1 MKVLR
6 VFKNSCAIIA
16 EKKESDFAYLLSHS
30 FGELELLTKVKKYRG
45 AGVRFL
51 VFIYNVLSRVRIVRS
66 DPNGADAKYF
76 FFAGSQNQLNS
87 LHSTYSA
94 VTENKKALLV
104 LDGECTKSNEGRYP
118 KLSLSPLLLFVVLA
132 LTLARLPRLLIR
144 SIGKESARPFRFY
157 LDVFLACYFYVPYFF
172 ELLERSRVE
181 TVFVSNDHTP
191 ANRSLMA
198 VCQHLGIKT
207 VYMQHASVSTLFP
220 PLEFDYVFLDGGTAL
235 DIYREIAQR
244 APSSHDKFKECSV
257 FLNGQKKPVPLNFS
271 INADEPTCGIGF
283 SHLDSEDFILD
294 VTQRLADVF
303 AHTVVR
309 LHPSHRKESASSIE
323 RGIASLDG
331 RVTLSKGRQEPV
343 AQFIASIDVF
353 FGTESSLHL
362 EVASA
367 GCRCFRIVCQGEE
380 TSDYYGYLE
389 KGLCTRVDI
398 KALDASILNTL
409 EQTELEQEAVRG
421 FNASYGT
428 VWFGREGE
436 LTVKTVEALNEE
448 HRFNERLL
456 TDLGYK
462 HSQIDSNVWALT
474 P

>member
-1 MKVLR
+1 MKTLR
-6 VFKNSCAIIA
+6 VLKNTYSIVS
-16 EKKESDFAYLLSHS
+16 EKKECDFAYLLSNS
-30 FGELELLTKVKKYRG
+30 FEDLKHLSKAKKFTG

-51 VFIYNVLSRVRIVRS
+51 VFVYNVLSRVRIGSSGVS
-66 DPNGADAKYF
+66 GADAEYF

-87 LHSTYSA
+87 LSSTYSA

-104 LDGECTKSNEGRYP
+104 LDGECAKSNEGLYP
-118 KLSLSPLLLFVVLA
+118 RLSLSPMLLFVVMTI
-132 LTLARLPRLLIR
+132 TLARLPGLLIR
-144 SIGKESARPFRFY
+144 SVGTESARPFRFS
-157 LDVFLACYFYVPYFF
+157 LDAFLACYFYVPYFF
-172 ELLERSRVE
+172 ELLEDSSVE
-181 TVFVSNDHTP
+181 TVFLSNDHTP

-198 VCQHLGIKT
+198 VCQHLEIKT
-207 VYMQHASVSTLFP
+207 AYMQHASVSTLFP
-220 PLEFDYVFLDGGTAL
+220 PLQFDYVFLDGATAL
-235 DIYREIAQR
+235 DIYRKIAQR
-244 APSSHDKFKECSV
+244 APSSHDKFKACSI
-257 FLNGQKKPVPLNFS
+257 FLNGQKKPVPFS
-271 INADEPTCGIGF
+271 FSVNKDEPTCGIGF

-294 VTQRLADVF
+294 VTKRLADVF
-303 AHTVVR
+303 EHTIVR
-309 LHPSHRKESASSIE
+309 LHPSHRKESADSIE
-323 RGIASLDG
+323 RAIASFDG

-343 AQFIASIDVF
+343 AQFIAAIDVF

-367 GCRCFRIVCQGEE
+367 GCRCFRIGYQDEE
-380 TSDYYGYLE
+380 ISDYYGYLE

-436 LTVKTVEALNEE
+436 LTIKTVEALNEE
-448 HRFNERLL
+448 HRFSERLL
-456 TDLGYK
+456 ADFGYK